1 MGSEKFSERGPGASM
16 NFCPEGTFKNWLIQF
31 VAVAT
36 AGAAVAAASFG
47 PVPESGTNALF
58 AATR

>member
-1 MGSEKFSERGPGASM
+1 M